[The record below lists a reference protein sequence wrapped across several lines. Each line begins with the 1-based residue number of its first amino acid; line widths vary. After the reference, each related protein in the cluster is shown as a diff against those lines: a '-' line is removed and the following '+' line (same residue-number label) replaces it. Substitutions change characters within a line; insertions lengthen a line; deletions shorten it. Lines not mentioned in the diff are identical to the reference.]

1 MDKRTDDVLRHPAD
15 AEGMWHVVL
24 LPYNLPPWKCMKET
38 NFFMSLLIP
47 GPRSPGRKIDVYL
60 QPLIEKLKEL
70 WTFGVH
76 TYDSLTGKNKDTMN
90 VRLNLQDLKIRK
102 DLHLIE
108 VCNRLVKPYASYTL
122 TSSERVEFCKFLKS
136 VGKNISTCSFI
147 VMVHLAVHLP
157 YATKVTG
164 PISYSWMYLIER
176 SLCTLKKYV
185 RNKARP
191 EGSIAEAYVMNESST
206 FCSCYLSGIET
217 RFTRDERNDD
227 TNVEDEVLKLR
238 ESVNLSDNFFSLAMG
253 PSFDVHCYN
262 RCIMGGL
269 RFHTSELDSRRTT
282 QNSEL
287 MVISENDASGNDDN
301 NLYGLTLIPQSL
313 KDRLCVMSLTT
324 SSTMWMNT
332 CHMQATTTNYSD
344 KPRIMSS
351 YPQNNI
357 LETNN
362 MFLEF
367 ENDLDNLAGGSSLVG
382 DNSGSSTQP
391 PATPT
396 PRRRVQSRLLEL
408 ERYVVVNECILM
420 TIAHGAEKHISPHV
434 IRFSQAISVC
444 VRKIFPVSCLKWVD
458 VGREYIEVIKG
469 NLQRFFVLDFNDQEN
484 NRFVEHQTLNTF
496 KGFRADCHRH
506 FKMYS
511 DPKEART
518 NPPNILVGRDED

>member
-1 MDKRTDDVLRHPAD
+1 M
-15 AEGMWHVVL
+15 
-24 LPYNLPPWKCMKET
+24 
-38 NFFMSLLIP
+38 
-47 GPRSPGRKIDVYL
+47 
-60 QPLIEKLKEL
+60 
-70 WTFGVH
+70 
-76 TYDSLTGKNKDTMN
+76 
-90 VRLNLQDLKIRK
+90 
-102 DLHLIE
+102 
-108 VCNRLVKPYASYTL
+108 TL
-122 TSSERVEFCKFLKS
+122 CV
-136 VGKNISTCSFI
+136 
-147 VMVHLAVHLP
+147 
-157 YATKVTG
+157 
-164 PISYSWMYLIER
+164 
-176 SLCTLKKYV
+176 
-185 RNKARP
+185 
-191 EGSIAEAYVMNESST
+191 
-206 FCSCYLSGIET
+206 
-217 RFTRDERNDD
+217 
-227 TNVEDEVLKLR
+227 
-238 ESVNLSDNFFSLAMG
+238 
-253 PSFDVHCYN
+253 
-262 RCIMGGL
+262 
-269 RFHTSELDSRRTT
+269 
-282 QNSEL
+282 
-287 MVISENDASGNDDN
+287 
-301 NLYGLTLIPQSL
+301 GLTLIPQSL